1 MTRNLISRH
10 TVVTVKPNNLTG
22 KIGRYKVAIKTGD
35 GISIFETDQGGHLF
49 YQKGA
54 ESNPA
59 SWVDTGETCLNKAE
73 FVNAVLNWLK

>member
-10 TVVTVKPNNLTG
+10 TVVTVRPNNLTG

-35 GISIFETDQGGHLF
+35 GISIFETDQGGKLF
-49 YQKGA
+49 YQKS
-54 ESNPA
+54 ENPA
-59 SWVDTGETCLNKAE
+59 SWVDTGDTCLNKTE